1 VSRRLVAVL
10 FMDLVGWTSLGDQ
23 LDPEPLQLFLEQYY
37 EISVAAVN
45 RNGGIVEKFI
55 GDAIMAVFGAERS
68 SEDDALRAL
77 QAAVQARALV
87 SGLAV
92 SGASAMRPAVHCG
105 IAAGEALVTQ
115 SAHAGVRIVGDVV
128 NLASRLQSAAPSGE
142 IYLNE
147 VMARLVRA
155 HAELAPVAP
164 VQLKGKPDPVP
175 VWRALKITGP
185 AVRAGSLSPLVDRTA
200 ETGQLLAA
208 YRAAAGSGRGRLVAV
223 QGPPGVG
230 KSRLVREVVGQLTA
244 EPGAEPLTAS
254 ASGLA
259 GTYPALAQL
268 AAAFLADPAVAA
280 RVARARGGRLLR
292 VLSRIAEP
300 SGDKPAPGAEEASWA
315 IRQLFAHS
323 AAGPVARPA
332 VVVWEDL
339 DAADRTL
346 LDIIADLADY
356 LRDAP
361 VLMICVARQ
370 LPARLSRA
378 TGPGDQSGSVL
389 EIGALSLPDTAG
401 LVGQLAAA
409 AAAGSAEVTG
419 QSADVLDGGSLEYG
433 SDALRQVI
441 EDCAGNPLFAELM
454 VETLALGYAP
464 GDVPPT
470 ITALVG
476 AMLDRLPPDV
486 ESTFEAAA
494 VVGPAFTL
502 DRLAMLDAGDSPAAI
517 GELSRRQLIALGEEP
532 GAYRFAQ
539 RVTHEV
545 TYRRVDKRQRIRLH
559 RLLADQEVS
568 PGQHLEAVV
577 RLLREVGPD
586 DPELPRLAA
595 RAARALLGEGTQ
607 ALRRRDLPAAVG
619 LLTRAR
625 DIAAGTAGEDDAD
638 VAVAVIRLS
647 DAHLLA
653 GDLAAARQALAAEL
667 AGGPGSRAGR
677 ACRAQRAI
685 LAVRAGEPVEE
696 EAATLAPELR
706 LDRSDHVS
714 WCRLHQLRMLQQ
726 LSSGRFRAAEQAAR
740 RALKRAVALADEY
753 EQDRLR
759 AALCEVGQWSPTS
772 VPDKLA
778 FCTEMAGRFA
788 DDGCLLVPVLVVRAR
803 FAALLGDV
811 SGAAAGLAEAR
822 EIAAD
827 LRLAMAAVLV
837 DQVGGVVASLGGRH
851 EDAERSFLRAVEAL
865 ERAGQQ
871 PAALAVRGLAAREAL
886 NWRPGPEAVEEAGA
900 LAALTGQMDLRG
912 RVIALGVTARA
923 AAVAGQ
929 LTGGF
934 PAAAAAVVAE
944 QAAAARSLLDRT
956 DDACLR
962 GDVLTDLAAA
972 YALVGEHGRARV
984 TARAAAARYD
994 AIGAS
999 LPLRR
1004 VEQWL

>member
-68 SEDDALRAL
+68 LEDDALRAL
-77 QAAVQARALV
+77 QTAVQARALV

-128 NLASRLQSAAPSGE
+128 NLAARLQSAAPSGE

-155 HAELAPVAP
+155 HADLASVAP
-164 VQLKGKPDPVP
+164 VQLKGKPEPVP
-175 VWRALKITGP
+175 VWRAIEVTGP
-185 AVRAGSLSPLVDRTA
+185 AARARSLSPLVDRSS
-200 ETGQLLAA
+200 ERGQLLSA
-208 YRAAAGSGRGRLVAV
+208 YRAAAGSGSGRLVAV

-230 KSRLVREVVGQLTA
+230 KSRLVREVVEQLAA
-244 EPGAEPLTAS
+244 ESGANPLTAFAS
-254 ASGLA
+254 ALA

-268 AAAFLADPAVAA
+268 AAAFLADPEVAGH
-280 RVARARGGRLLR
+280 VAHARGGRLMR
-292 VLSRIAEP
+292 VLSRIGDPHE
-300 SGDKPAPGAEEASWA
+300 GYDDKPAPGAEDASWA
-315 IRQLFAHS
+315 MRELFAH
-323 AAGPVARPA
+323 AAARPA

-339 DAADRTL
+339 DSADPTL
-346 LDIIADLADY
+346 LAIIADLTDC
-356 LRDAP
+356 LRSVPA
-361 VLMICVARQ
+361 LMICVARQ
-370 LPARLSRA
+370 LPGRFSFGAQ
-378 TGPGDQSGSVL
+378 TGDPACSLL
-389 EIGALSLPDTAG
+389 EVGALSLPDTAG

-409 AAAGSAEVTG
+409 AMGSGEVTG
-419 QSADVLDGGSLEYG
+419 QSADVLDGSSLEYG

-476 AMLDRLPPDV
+476 AMLDRLPAPV
-486 ESTFEAAA
+486 ETMFEAAS

-502 DRLAMLDAGDSPAAI
+502 ERLAMLDAGDSPGAI
-517 GELSRRQLIALGEEP
+517 NELSRRQLIAPGEEP

-545 TYRRVDKRQRIRLH
+545 TYRRVDKRQRVRLH
-559 RLLADQEVS
+559 RLLADHGVS

-577 RLLREVGPD
+577 RLLGEVGAD

-625 DIAAGTAGEDDAD
+625 DIAPDTAAGGDSDG
-638 VAVAVIRLS
+638 AVAAIRLS

-653 GDLAAARQALAAEL
+653 GNLAAARQVLASAVEG
-667 AGGPGSRAGR
+667 APRSRAGR

-685 LAVRAGEPVEE
+685 LAVRAGDPAEE
-696 EAATLAPELR
+696 EAVQLAAELR
-706 LDRSDHVS
+706 LDRADHVS

-726 LSSGRFRAAEQAAR
+726 LGSGRFRAAEQAAR
-740 RALKRAVALADEY
+740 RALDRAVSLSDEY

-778 FCTEMAGRFA
+778 FCTELVDRFVH
-788 DDGCLLVPVLVVRAR
+788 DGCLLVPVLVVRAR
-803 FAALLGDV
+803 FAALLGDIG
-811 SGAAAGLAEAR
+811 GATAGLAEAR
-822 EIAAD
+822 EIATD
-827 LRLAMAAVLV
+827 LRLALATVLV
-837 DQVGGVVASLGGRH
+837 DQVCGVVASLGGRH
-851 EDAERSFLRAVEAL
+851 EDAERYFRLAVAAL
-865 ERAGQQ
+865 EQAGQQ

-886 NWRPGPEAVEEAGA
+886 NWRPAPEAVEEAGA
-900 LAALTGQMDLRG
+900 LVGLTDQMDLRG

-923 AAVAGQ
+923 AAVAGH
-929 LTGGF
+929 LAGGF

-944 QAAAARSLLDRT
+944 QATAARSLLDRT

-962 GDVLTDLAAA
+962 GDVLADVAAA
-972 YALVGEHGRARV
+972 HALAGEPGRARV
-984 TARAAAARYD
+984 LARAAAARYG

-1004 VEQWL
+1004 VQQWM

>member
-68 SEDDALRAL
+68 LEDDALRAL

-142 IYLNE
+142 IFLNE

-155 HAELAPVAP
+155 HADLEPVSP
-164 VQLKGKPDPVP
+164 VQLKGKPEPVP
-175 VWRALKITGP
+175 VWRAIEVTGP
-185 AVRAGSLSPLVDRTA
+185 ATRAGNLSPLVDRSS
-200 ETGQLLAA
+200 ERDQLQSA
-208 YRAAAGSGRGRLVAV
+208 YRAAARSGRGRLVAV

-230 KSRLVREVVGQLTA
+230 KSRLVREVVEQLVA
-244 EPGAEPLTAS
+244 ESEAGPLTAF

-268 AAAFLADPAVAA
+268 AAAFLADPEVAS
-280 RVARARGGRLLR
+280 RVSHARGGRLAR
-292 VLSRIAEP
+292 VLSRI
-300 SGDKPAPGAEEASWA
+300 GDPREAGGNKPVPGAEEASWA
-315 IRQLFAHS
+315 MRELFAY
-323 AAGPVARPA
+323 AAVRPC

-339 DAADRTL
+339 DSADPTL
-346 LDIIADLADY
+346 LGIIADLSDC
-356 LRDAP
+356 LRNVPA
-361 VLMICVARQ
+361 LMICVARQ
-370 LPARLSRA
+370 LPERLSPGTE
-378 TGPGDQSGSVL
+378 TGDPARSVL
-389 EIGALSLPDTAG
+389 EVGALSLPDTAG

-409 AAAGSAEVTG
+409 AVGGGEVTG
-419 QSADVLDGGSLEYG
+419 QSVAVLDGSSLEYG

-476 AMLDRLPPDV
+476 AMLDRLPATV
-486 ESTFEAAA
+486 EAMFEAAA

-502 DRLAMLDAGDSPAAI
+502 ERLAMLDAEASPGAI
-517 GELSRRQLIALGEEP
+517 NELFRRQLIAAGEEP

-559 RLLADQEVS
+559 RLLAEHGVS
-568 PGQHLEAVV
+568 PGQHLEAAV
-577 RLLREVGPD
+577 RLLREIGPD
-586 DPELPRLAA
+586 DPELPPLAA
-595 RAARALLGEGTQ
+595 RAARALLGEGTH
-607 ALRRRDLPAAVG
+607 ALRRRDLTAAAG
-619 LLTRAR
+619 LLTQACA
-625 DIAAGTAGEDDAD
+625 ISPGTPAEDDSD
-638 VAVAVIRLS
+638 GAVAAIRLS
-647 DAHLLA
+647 DAHLL
-653 GDLAAARQALAAEL
+653 GGNLAAARQVLVPAVE
-667 AGGPGSRAGR
+667 GGPRSRAGR
-677 ACRAQRAI
+677 ACRAQLAI
-685 LAVRAGEPVEE
+685 LAVRAGDSADE
-696 EAATLAPELR
+696 EAARLAAELR
-706 LDRSDHVS
+706 LDRADHVG

-726 LSSGRFRAAEQAAR
+726 LRSGRFRAAEQAAR
-740 RALKRAVALADEY
+740 RALDRAVSLADEY

-759 AALCEVGQWSPTS
+759 AALCEVGQWSPTP
-772 VPDKLA
+772 VPVKLA
-778 FCTEMAGRFA
+778 FCTELVGRFA

-803 FAALLGDV
+803 FAALLGDIA
-811 SGAAAGLAEAR
+811 GATAGLAEAR

-827 LRLAMAAVLV
+827 LRLAMATVLV
-837 DQVGGVVASLGGRH
+837 DQVGGMVASLGGRH
-851 EDAERSFLRAVEAL
+851 EDAERHFRLAVEAL

-900 LAALTGQMDLRG
+900 LAGLTGHMDLRG
-912 RVIALGVTARA
+912 QVIALGVTARA
-923 AAVAGQ
+923 AAVAAQ
-929 LTGGF
+929 LAGGF
-934 PAAAAAVVAE
+934 PAAASAVVAE
-944 QAAAARSLLDRT
+944 QTAAARSLLGHT

-962 GDVLTDLAAA
+962 GDVLTDVAAA
-972 YALVGEHGRARV
+972 HSMAGEHGRARV
-984 TARAAAARYD
+984 LGRAAAASYG

-1004 VEQWL
+1004 VQQWL